1 MCGSD
6 RASSNPA
13 PACSRRR
20 QEQQAARI
28 DGASVNL
35 NSKGHTMNAFL
46 KALSQSVR
54 SFARDDDGAQVV
66 EYALIIAVVSIILVV
81 ALRNLTG
88 TSFTGFIG
96 RVATC
101 LTSSATCA

>member
-1 MCGSD
+1 MNTLLATIGRSL
-6 RASSNPA
+6 
-13 PACSRRR
+13 
-20 QEQQAARI
+20 QA
-28 DGASVNL
+28 
-35 NSKGHTMNAFL
+35 
-46 KALSQSVR
+46 
-54 SFARDDDGAQVV
+54 FARDDEGAQVV

-88 TSFTGFIG
+88 TSFSGFIG